1 MALVDLDALD
11 NIIPDS
17 FPVRPRIGVI
27 GAGRLGIC
35 FALLVDR
42 AGYDVVVS
50 DVRESY
56 VKNLN
61 DKHIST
67 NEPLVNELLKESNIK
82 ATTSN
87 REVIISSDIVY
98 TFVATPSTQDGNY
111 DVSAVD
117 AVVSD
122 ISQAG
127 WATTGANG
135 SGMTGKKF
143 VVGCTTNPGDCDK
156 WAKRLKDDGVGV
168 YYNPEFIAQGNI
180 INGLLYADMVLVGG
194 EYDQD
199 ITNLYYAIQGP
210 KMEPQMNF
218 MSLTAAELTKMAL
231 NCYLTMK
238 ISYAN
243 QVGEVL
249 SRFGLGEEIDTV
261 LDAIG
266 ADSRVGSKYLGYGF
280 GFGGPCL
287 PRDNRAFAHAAER
300 VGLKNNIGL
309 TIDAFNDEHSDFLA
323 DYLIERNP
331 NKKRPFYFEEGIT
344 YKKGTDILEESQQ
357 YRLFKELLKRGYK
370 CIALELPE
378 VVEKVYNDLMYT
390 WPGQFQFIYDENNLP
405 SDYFKI

>member
-87 REVIISSDIVY
+87 REVITSSDIVY

-111 DVSAVD
+111 DVSAID
-117 AVVSD
+117 SVVKDFEGFS
-122 ISQAG
+122 
-127 WATTGANG
+127 
-135 SGMTGKKF
+135 GKKF
-143 VVGCTTNPGDCDK
+143 VVGCTTNPRDCEK
-156 WAKRLKDDGVGV
+156 FKKALPNIKVF
-168 YYNPEFIAQGNI
+168 YNPEFIAQGNI

-300 VGLKNNIGL
+300 VGLKNNIGI

-357 YRLFKELLKRGYK
+357 YKLFKEMLKRGYK

-390 WPGQFQFIYDENNLP
+390 WPGKFQFIYEEKQLP
-405 SDYFKI
+405 PDYYKI

>member
-50 DVRESY
+50 DVRQTY

-87 REVIISSDIVY
+87 REVITSSDIVY

-111 DVSAVD
+111 DVSAID
-117 AVVSD
+117 SVVKDFEGFS
-122 ISQAG
+122 
-127 WATTGANG
+127 
-135 SGMTGKKF
+135 GKKF
-143 VVGCTTNPGDCDK
+143 VVGCTTNPRDCEK
-156 WAKRLKDDGVGV
+156 FKKALPNIKVF
-168 YYNPEFIAQGNI
+168 YNPEFIAQGNI

-243 QVGEVL
+243 QVGEVM
-249 SRFGLGEEIDTV
+249 SRFGLGEEIDSV
-261 LDAIG
+261 LNAIG
-266 ADSRVGSKYLGYGF
+266 ADSRIGSKFLGYGF

-323 DYLIERNP
+323 DYLCERNP
-331 NKKRPFYFEEGIT
+331 NKKRPFYFSEGVT

-357 YRLFKELLKRGYK
+357 YKLFKELLNRGYQ
-370 CIALELPE
+370 CVALELPE
-378 VVEKVYNDLMYT
+378 VADRVYNDLMYT
-390 WPGQFQFIYDENNLP
+390 WPGQFKFIYTEDQAPE
-405 SDYFKI
+405 DAFEI

>member
-17 FPVRPRIGVI
+17 FPARPRIGVI

-50 DVRESY
+50 DVRQSY

-87 REVIISSDIVY
+87 REVITSSDIVY
-98 TFVATPSTQDGNY
+98 TFVATPSTKDGNY

-117 AVVSD
+117 SVVKDFEGFS
-122 ISQAG
+122 
-127 WATTGANG
+127 
-135 SGMTGKKF
+135 GKKF
-143 VVGCTTNPGDCDK
+143 VVGCTTNPGDCEK
-156 WAKRLKDDGVGV
+156 FKKALPNIKVF
-168 YYNPEFIAQGNI
+168 YNPEFIAQGNI

-218 MSLTAAELTKMAL
+218 MSLTSAELTKIAL

-249 SRFGLGEEIDTV
+249 TKFGLEDEIGKV
-261 LDAIG
+261 LNAIG
-266 ADSRVGSKYLGYGF
+266 EDSRVGSKYLGYGF

-323 DYLIERNP
+323 DTLCEKHK
-331 NKKRPFYFEEGIT
+331 NKKVPFYFPNGIT

-357 YRLFKELLKRGYK
+357 YRLFKELLTRGYK
-370 CIALELPE
+370 VTVMELPE
-378 VVEKVYNDLMYT
+378 VVEKVYDDLVFT
-390 WPGQFQFIYDENNLP
+390 WPGQFKFIYSEEHIP
-405 SDYFKI
+405 HDYYKVNF

>member
-1 MALVDLDALD
+1 MSLVDLDALD
-11 NIIPDS
+11 NILDKIKKPK
-17 FPVRPRIGVI
+17 IGVI

-61 DKHIST
+61 EKHIST
-67 NEPLVNELLKESNIK
+67 NEPLVNELLKDCNIR

-87 REVIISSDIVY
+87 REVITHSDIVY
-98 TFVATPSTQDGNY
+98 TFVATPSTKDGNY
-111 DVSAVD
+111 DVSNVD
-117 AVVSD
+117 DVVND
-122 ISQAG
+122 ISDALI
-127 WATTGANG
+127 T
-135 SGMTGKKF
+135 SKKF
-143 VVGCTTNPGDCDK
+143 VVGCTTNPGDCDVWK
-156 WAKRLKDDGVGV
+156 KRLKNDGVDV
-168 YYNPEFIAQGNI
+168 YYNPEFIAQGAI
-180 INGLLYADMVLVGG
+180 IDGLLKADMVLVGG
-194 EYDQD
+194 KFDQD
-199 ITNLYYAIQGP
+199 IVDLYHGIQGP
-210 KMEPQMNF
+210 AMEPRMNF
-218 MSLTAAELTKMAL
+218 MSLTAAELTKIAL

-249 SRFGLGEEIDTV
+249 TKFGLESEIDNV

-300 VGLKNNIGL
+300 VGLENNIGL
-309 TIDAFNDEHSDFLA
+309 TIDAFNDEHAQFLV
-323 DYLIERNP
+323 DTLCDKHR
-331 NKKRPFYFEEGIT
+331 NKKVPFYMDCIT
-344 YKKGTDILEESQQ
+344 YKKGTDIIEESQQ
-357 YRLFKELLKRGYK
+357 YVLFKELLKRGYK
-370 CIALELPE
+370 VVALELPE

-390 WPGQFQFIYDENNLP
+390 WPGQFQFVYSEDQIPVNVYRVNL
-405 SDYFKI
+405 

>member
-87 REVIISSDIVY
+87 RDVITSSDIVY

-111 DVSAVD
+111 DVSAID
-117 AVVSD
+117 SVVKDFEGFS
-122 ISQAG
+122 
-127 WATTGANG
+127 
-135 SGMTGKKF
+135 GKKF
-143 VVGCTTNPGDCDK
+143 VVGCTTNPRDCEK
-156 WAKRLKDDGVGV
+156 FKKALPSIKVF
-168 YYNPEFIAQGNI
+168 YNPEFIAQGNI

-261 LDAIG
+261 LDGIG
-266 ADSRVGSKYLGYGF
+266 ADSRVGSKDLG
-280 GFGGPCL
+280 L
-287 PRDNRAFAHAAER
+287 VVRAYQE
-300 VGLKNNIGL
+300 
-309 TIDAFNDEHSDFLA
+309 TIV
-323 DYLIERNP
+323 
-331 NKKRPFYFEEGIT
+331 
-344 YKKGTDILEESQQ
+344 ILLMLQ
-357 YRLFKELLKRGYK
+357 KEFDSK
-370 CIALELPE
+370 
-378 VVEKVYNDLMYT
+378 T
-390 WPGQFQFIYDENNLP
+390 T
-405 SDYFKI
+405 

>member
-17 FPVRPRIGVI
+17 FPVRPKIGVI

-50 DVRESY
+50 DVRQTY

-87 REVIISSDIVY
+87 REVITSSDIVY

-111 DVSAVD
+111 DVSAID
-117 AVVSD
+117 SVVKDFEGFS
-122 ISQAG
+122 
-127 WATTGANG
+127 
-135 SGMTGKKF
+135 GKKF
-143 VVGCTTNPGDCDK
+143 VVGCTTNPGDCEK
-156 WAKRLKDDGVGV
+156 FRNALPNIKVF
-168 YYNPEFIAQGNI
+168 YNPEFIAQGNI

-309 TIDAFNDEHSDFLA
+309 TMDAFNDEHSDFLA
-323 DYLIERNP
+323 DYLCEKNP

-357 YRLFKELLKRGYK
+357 YKLFKEMLKRGYK

-390 WPGQFQFIYDENNLP
+390 WPGQFQFIYNEEQKPNEV
-405 SDYFKI
+405 IEI

>member
-87 REVIISSDIVY
+87 RDVITSSDIVY

-111 DVSAVD
+111 DVSAID
-117 AVVSD
+117 SVVKDFEGFS
-122 ISQAG
+122 
-127 WATTGANG
+127 
-135 SGMTGKKF
+135 GKKF
-143 VVGCTTNPGDCDK
+143 VVGCTTNPRDCEK
-156 WAKRLKDDGVGV
+156 FKKALPNIKVF
-168 YYNPEFIAQGNI
+168 YNPEFIAQGNI

-323 DYLIERNP
+323 DYLCEKNP

-357 YRLFKELLKRGYK
+357 YKLFKEMLKRGYK

-390 WPGQFQFIYDENNLP
+390 WPGKFQFIYEEKQLP
-405 SDYFKI
+405 PDYYKI

>member
-17 FPVRPRIGVI
+17 FPARPRIGVI

-50 DVRESY
+50 DVRQSY

-87 REVIISSDIVY
+87 RDVITSSDIVY
-98 TFVATPSTQDGNY
+98 TFVATPSTSDGNY
-111 DVSAVD
+111 DVSAID
-117 AVVSD
+117 SVVKDFEGFS
-122 ISQAG
+122 
-127 WATTGANG
+127 
-135 SGMTGKKF
+135 GKKF
-143 VVGCTTNPGDCDK
+143 VVGCTTNPGDCEK
-156 WAKRLKDDGVGV
+156 FKKALPNIKVF
-168 YYNPEFIAQGNI
+168 YNPEFIAQGNI

-218 MSLTAAELTKMAL
+218 MSLTAAELTKIAL

-261 LDAIG
+261 LTAIG

-309 TIDAFNDEHSDFLA
+309 TMDAFNDEHSDFLA

-331 NKKRPFYFEEGIT
+331 NKKCPFYFEEGIT

-357 YRLFKELLKRGYK
+357 YKLFKELLKRGYK
-370 CIALELPE
+370 CIAMELPE

-390 WPGQFQFIYDENNLP
+390 WPGQFQFIYDEKHLP
-405 SDYFKI
+405 LDYYKI